1 MKKETISIVIF
12 TLIIFVGLSGCQELP
27 KEIFDEMTIVKFTVE
42 PSLINLGE
50 TANLSWVVNG
60 SNTVVSID
68 NEIGNVSLI
77 GYRIII
83 PNETITYTL
92 TAENQTSKLTA
103 TAHIIVKY
111 NDGIDEND
119 TDDIVENPIAV
130 FDTTMGNFKIE
141 LFEDK
146 LPITAGNFI
155 QLVNDEFYNG
165 MTFYRISDNFM
176 IQAGRYFP
184 DGSEKQSPYGR
195 IEFETHDDVKHVDG
209 AISMASTGAGVG
221 GSAEFFICDGKQSF
235 LDGNYAP
242 FGVVIEGIEV
252 VRNIAAQPHDNS
264 NPAGGGV
271 PLQDIIINSIIIE

>member
-1 MKKETISIVIF
+1 MTAKKSQRKRAAPVKKRSIFESKAVKIG
-12 TLIIFVGLSGCQELP
+12 IIFIFIAIVVIAAVYLILGSG
-27 KEIFDEMTIVKFTVE
+27 D
-42 PSLINLGE
+42 G
-50 TANLSWVVNG
+50 
-60 SNTVVSID
+60 D
-68 NEIGNVSLI
+68 NEIEG
-77 GYRIII
+77 
-83 PNETITYTL
+83 
-92 TAENQTSKLTA
+92 
-103 TAHIIVKY
+103 
-111 NDGIDEND
+111 
-119 TDDIVENPIAV
+119 NPIAV
-130 FDTTMGNFKIE
+130 FDTTMGNFKVE

-146 LPITAGNFI
+146 LPITTGNFI
-155 QLVNDEFYNG
+155 KLVNDQFYNG
-165 MTFYRISDNFM
+165 MTFYRISDDFM

-242 FGVVIEGIEV
+242 FGAVIEGIEV

-271 PLQDIIINSIIIE
+271 PLDDIIINSITIENL